1 VEGSALAHPPYL
13 LSAPVPACPSSLC
26 VLIMGKGAD
35 NSIKETKKQSKE
47 VLIDGVLYDVTNL
60 KHPGGTVIDFY
71 AGKGIDATQ
80 AFTQFHIRSSK
91 VKKYMASLPQRPADK
106 QALEQSHPITGQK
119 ELLEDFQKFT
129 KELEAEGF
137 FKPSIPHVIYR
148 IVEILFL
155 YVVGA
160 YMVRNNMMVLGI
172 ISMAI
177 AQGRCGWLM
186 HEGGHYSMLGESKS
200 CIMLKL

>member
-1 VEGSALAHPPYL
+1 
-13 LSAPVPACPSSLC
+13 
-26 VLIMGKGAD
+26 MGKGGE
-35 NSIKETKKQSKE
+35 NSVKENKNQQKE
-47 VLIDGVLYDVTNL
+47 VLIDGILYDVTNL

-80 AFTQFHIRSSK
+80 AFTQFHIRSLK
-91 VKKYMASLPQRPADK
+91 VKKYMANLPQRPADK
-106 QALEQSHPITGQK
+106 QALEQSHSITGQK

-155 YVVGA
+155 YIAGV
-160 YMVRNNMMVLGI
+160 YMIRNNLMILGI

-186 HEGGHYSMLGESKS
+186 HEGGHYSMLGK
-200 CIMLKL
+200 LKNFISLDCKCYCSNYIQSILQAM